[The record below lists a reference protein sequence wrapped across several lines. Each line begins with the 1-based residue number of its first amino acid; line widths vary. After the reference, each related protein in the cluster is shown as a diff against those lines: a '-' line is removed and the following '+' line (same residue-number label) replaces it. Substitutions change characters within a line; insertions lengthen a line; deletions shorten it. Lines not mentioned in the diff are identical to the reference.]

1 VVHAREVEGRALT
14 LLVSGKLWRNSL
26 VMQDLETET
35 LWSHITGEALEGEL
49 AGTRLEILPS
59 IQTTWSEWKA
69 AYPGSQVLVKSEEV
83 KSSRYSSYFADPER
97 TGLFRARWLQGRL
110 PGKTLVY
117 GLRHGPHA
125 VAVVPEIL
133 ADGQTHV
140 VELGDQEVIIQRQ
153 QDGGV
158 RAWWKGAG
166 RQLDELAVLE
176 TFWFA
181 WSGFYPNTMVVD

>member
-1 VVHAREVEGRALT
+1 MHAREGKGRTLT

-49 AGTRLEILPS
+49 AGSRLEILPS
-59 IQTTWSEWKA
+59 IQTTWAEWKA
-69 AYPGSQVLVKSEEV
+69 SHPGAQVLVKSEEV
-83 KSSRYSSYFADPER
+83 KSSRYASYFDNPER

-133 ADGQTHV
+133 ADGQAHA
-140 VELGDQEVIIQRQ
+140 VELGGQEVIIQRQ
-153 QDGGV
+153 KNGGV
-158 RAWWKGAG
+158 RAWWGGAG
-166 RQLDELAVLE
+166 RQHEELAVLE
-176 TFWFA
+176 SFWFA
-181 WSGFYPNTMVVD
+181 WSGFYPNTEVVD